1 MEFTDEIRLIFIK
14 LDTFIALENDD
25 QKREVLKHIT
35 KELKRNVMERISEE
49 NNQKELNNCIK

>member
-25 QKREVLKHIT
+25 QKREVLNHIS
-35 KELKRNVMERISEE
+35 KELKRNIMERISEE
-49 NNQKELNNCIK
+49 NNQKNLPQK